1 VPHDGNQRSQRTPRL
16 VAVVAGLAGLL
27 LCVIVSLL
35 PVKQTTAAVLW
46 PQGSADGHVTQVTAP
61 LVSGAPRAL
70 DISIPCSA
78 IATLPA
84 DGGLVL
90 STLPAGGVDAGK
102 DGLFV
107 RADKNAVVVAFRD
120 TVAAVAQR
128 SAVAA
133 GACSVLHIWADAGV
147 AGADFVGIP
156 GASGMLPSEK
166 KPQVGGIF
174 TDLKVPAQPGLS
186 ARIDIDTRF
195 ITAPSLIKK
204 VVMVTGALAVLVAI
218 MALAVLDR
226 HSRGGTLVNWRSPIA
241 WLSRYRPREHRA
253 TWWRVGIAT
262 WLADAGVIA
271 TLLVWHVIGATSSD
285 DGYNLTIA
293 RIAPKA
299 GYVANYYRYFGTTE
313 APFDWYFGV
322 LSKFAAVSTAGV
334 WMRIPATVA
343 GIVCWLIISHC
354 VLRRLGPGRGGV
366 GANRVAVFTAGAVFL
381 AAWLPFNNG
390 LRPEPLIALGV
401 VATWMLVERAIALR
415 RLAPAAVAIV
425 VALLTATLAP
435 QGLIAVAALLTGAR
449 AIAQAIR
456 RRRPTD
462 GLLAPLAVLAASLS
476 LILVVVFRSQ
486 TVASVAESARIK
498 YKVGPTIAWYQDW
511 LRYYFLTVE
520 SNAEGSMS
528 RRFAVLVLLLCLFG
542 MLVVLLRRGGVPG
555 LARGPAWR
563 LIGTTA
569 GGLLLLTFT
578 PTKWAVQFGAFA
590 GLAGALG
597 AVTAFTFAQIGLHS
611 RRNLTLYVT
620 ALLFVLAWATSGI
633 NGWFYVGNYGVPW
646 YDIPPVIASHPVT
659 SMFLTLSILTG
670 LLAAWQHF
678 RMDYAGHTEVKD
690 NRRNRV
696 LASTPLLVVAT
707 IMVLGEVG
715 SMAKGA
721 VFRYPLYTTAKANL
735 AAIASGLSPTSCAM
749 GDDVLAEPDPNAG
762 LLQPVPGQSFGPD
775 GPLGGINPVGFKPEG
790 VGDDLRSYPVVT
802 KPGVVNSDA
811 SPNKPNATMSDS
823 AGTAGGKGPVGV
835 NGSHVALPFGLDP
848 ARIAVMGS
856 YGENSLAATATS
868 AWYQL
873 PPRSP
878 DRPLVVVSAAGAIW
892 SYKEDGTFTYGQQ
905 LKLQWGIARPD
916 GTTQPLAEVQPI
928 DIGPEPAWRNLR
940 FPLTWAPPEANVAR
954 IVAYDPNLSAEQWFA
969 FTPPRVPV
977 LQTLQQL
984 MGSHTP
990 VLMDIATAA
999 NFPCQRPFSEHL
1011 GVAELPQYRILPDH
1025 KQTAASSNGWQ
1036 TSEAGGPFL
1045 FTQALLRT
1053 STISTYLRGDW
1064 YRDWGSVE
1072 KYYPLAPT
1080 DQAPTAAIEQGV
1092 ITVHGWSRQGPIR
1105 ALP

>member
-1 VPHDGNQRSQRTPRL
+1 M
-16 VAVVAGLAGLL
+16 AVVAGLVGLL
-27 LCVIVSLL
+27 LCVLVPLL
-35 PVKQTTAAVLW
+35 PVKQTTATVLW
-46 PQGSADGHVTQVTAP
+46 PQGTADGHVTQITAP

-70 DISIPCSA
+70 DISIPCAA

-84 DGGLVL
+84 SGGLVV
-90 STLPAGGVDAGK
+90 STLPAGGMDAGK
-102 DGLFV
+102 NGLFV
-107 RADKNAVVVAFRD
+107 RADKDLVVVAFRD
-120 TVAAVAQR
+120 TVAAAAPR
-128 SAVAA
+128 PAVAG
-133 GACSVLHIWADAGV
+133 GACSVLHAWADAGA
-147 AGADFVGIP
+147 AGAEFVGMP
-156 GASGMLPSEK
+156 GASGILPSEK

-186 ARIDIDTRF
+186 ARVDIDTRF
-195 ITAPSLIKK
+195 ITAPTALKQLA
-204 VVMVTGALAVLVAI
+204 MGAGALAVLTAVI
-218 MALAVLDR
+218 ALAALDR
-226 HSRGGTLVNWRSPIA
+226 RSRGGGTLVNWRSPIA
-241 WLSRYRPREHRA
+241 WLSRYRPRAR
-253 TWWRVGIAT
+253 WNSWRRVGIAT
-262 WLADAGVIA
+262 WIADAGVIA
-271 TLLVWHVIGATSSD
+271 TLLLWHIIGATSSD

-293 RIAPKA
+293 RVAPKA
-299 GYVANYYRYFGTTE
+299 GYIADYYRYFGTTD
-313 APFDWYFGV
+313 APFDWYLGL
-322 LSKFAAVSTAGV
+322 LSRLASVSTAGV
-334 WMRIPATVA
+334 WMRLPATLA
-343 GIVCWLIISHC
+343 GIACWLVISHLI
-354 VLRRLGPGRGGV
+354 LRRLGPGRGGLA
-366 GANRVAVFTAGAVFL
+366 ANRVAVFTAGAVFL

-401 VATWMLVERAIALR
+401 LITWILVERAIALQH
-415 RLAPAAVAIV
+415 LAPAAVAIF
-425 VALLTATLAP
+425 VAMLTATLAP

-449 AIAQAIR
+449 AVAQTIR
-456 RRRPTD
+456 RRRAAD

-476 LILVVVFRSQ
+476 LITVVVFRSQ
-486 TVASVAESARIK
+486 TLATVAESARIK

-520 SNAEGSMS
+520 SNPDGSMA

-542 MLVVLLRRGGVPG
+542 MLVILLRRGGVPG
-555 LARGPAWR
+555 VASGPAWR

-569 GGLLLLTFT
+569 VGLLLLTFT

-597 AVTAFTFAQIGLHS
+597 AVTAFALARIGLHN

-620 ALLFVLAWATSGI
+620 ALLFVLAVATSGI

-646 YDIPPVIASHPVT
+646 YDIQPVVASHPVT

-690 NRRNRV
+690 SRRNRV

-707 IMVLGEVG
+707 IMVVGEVA
-715 SMAKGA
+715 SLTKGA
-721 VFRYPLYTTAKANL
+721 VFRYPLYTTGKANL
-735 AAIASGLSPTSCAM
+735 AAISSGLSPVSCAM
-749 GDDVLAEPDPNAG
+749 ADDVLTEPDPNAG
-762 LLQPVPGQSFGPD
+762 MLQPAPGQTFGPD
-775 GPLGGINPVGFKPEG
+775 GPLGGANPVGFKPDG

-811 SPNKPNATMSDS
+811 SPNKPNAAMSDS
-823 AGTAGGKGPVGV
+823 AGTAGGKGPAGV
-835 NGSHVALPFGLDP
+835 NGSHAALPFGLDP
-848 ARIAVMGS
+848 ARTPVMGS

-873 PPRSP
+873 PPRTP
-878 DRPLVVVSAAGAIW
+878 DRPIVAVSASGAIW
-892 SYKEDGTFTYGQQ
+892 SYKEDGTFTYGQS
-905 LKLQWGIARPD
+905 LKLQWGVARPD
-916 GTTQPLAEVQPI
+916 GSTQPLAEVQPI

-954 IVAYDPNLSAEQWFA
+954 IVAYDPNLSSDQWFA

-977 LQTLQQL
+977 LRTLQQV
-984 MGSHTP
+984 MGSRTP

-1025 KQTAASSNGWQ
+1025 KQTASSSNGWQ
-1036 TSEAGGPFL
+1036 AGEAGGPFL
-1045 FTQALLRT
+1045 FLQTMLRT
-1053 STISTYLRGDW
+1053 STVATYLRGDW

-1072 KYYPLAPT
+1072 QYFRLVPA
-1080 DQAPTAAIEQGV
+1080 DQAPDAVIEQGV
-1092 ITVHGWSRQGPIR
+1092 MTVHGWSRQGPIR